1 MGAIKSKIFADSM
14 VFDIEQEQQQQQQQQ
29 QTPTST
35 LKKPTKT
42 NDYFIYN
49 HQLIMDEARKKLIIE
64 QETKNIILIDAC
76 LSEKASIKQE
86 NTTQTQNLNKTKT
99 NSTRS
104 SMSNLAE
111 SELKYNQL
119 QEQKLKTRASFDPV
133 ARLETGAAQTVLD
146 KAKNENTNKSQN
158 DTENHDTPNE
168 AADANNIASFQ
179 PSNNLQK
186 SQYFRSFRSASR
198 RFFGLNQNSNA
209 SGNKKQ
215 SSNENESNKMGK
227 HLNSSYLN
235 RSFKNLSNLKKLVGS
250 NSTQTDQL
258 SSRPAE
264 KKDSLFRN
272 FVSKSQTDLNRKFS
286 DDQDFPSSRSR
297 HKVFN
302 RNIINRSMINPRR
315 EGFLTSNSSWLY
327 LHFKSKLSFYFIL
340 FNLIQT
346 SSSEQK
352 TRRHAK

>member
-14 VFDIEQEQQQQQQQQ
+14 VVDIEQEQQQQQQQ

-64 QETKNIILIDAC
+64 QEAKNIILIDAC
-76 LSEKASIKQE
+76 LSEKTSIKQE
-86 NTTQTQNLNKTKT
+86 NTTQNLNKTKT

-119 QEQKLKTRASFDPV
+119 QEQKLKTHASFDPV
-133 ARLETGAAQTVLD
+133 ARLETGTAQTELD
-146 KAKNENTNKSQN
+146 KAKNETKNKSQT

-168 AADANNIASFQ
+168 AAHIASFQ

-198 RFFGLNQNSNA
+198 RFFGLNQNNNPS
-209 SGNKKQ
+209 SNKKQ

-227 HLNSSYLN
+227 SLNSSYLN

-250 NSTQTDQL
+250 NSSQTDQL
-258 SSRPAE
+258 SSKPAE
-264 KKDSLFRN
+264 KKDSSFRT

-327 LHFKSKLSFYFIL
+327 L
-340 FNLIQT
+340 N
-346 SSSEQK
+346 
-352 TRRHAK
+352 